1 MHHLNRSVVICHQ
14 TANLLCLQI
23 SPEQIL
29 VYILLTRTSSSVA
42 RKCSVSLYVSPVC
55 RRLDYFVLS
64 ERLLPHLCGN
74 IIRKEVYGSDHCPL
88 VLLMAMD

>member
-1 MHHLNRSVVICHQ
+1 MASSYSFIYSDACLLMLHLIGTAFQALSVITSGTSSNV
-14 TANLLCLQI
+14 TRLLCAYI
-23 SPEQIL
+23 S
-29 VYILLTRTSSSVA
+29 R
-42 RKCSVSLYVSPVC
+42 VC

-64 ERLLPHLCGN
+64 ERLLPNLCDS

>member
-1 MHHLNRSVVICHQ
+1 MARGIPTSVD
-14 TANLLCLQI
+14 TLLI
-23 SPEQIL
+23 
-29 VYILLTRTSSSVA
+29 RTGLSVA
-42 RKCSVSLYVSPVC
+42 TYNALYVSHVC

-64 ERLLPHLCGN
+64 ERLLPNLCDN